1 MMMLLLT
8 TVASIHSGDYPL
20 ASSAAVNYARV
31 VYASASEDI
40 KTMDTMDDD
49 TNVALDCLI
58 EDNYFDVISNLLYD
72 LHVRRRSLKRDCGRD

>member
-1 MMMLLLT
+1 
-8 TVASIHSGDYPL
+8 
-20 ASSAAVNYARV
+20 
-31 VYASASEDI
+31 
-40 KTMDTMDDD
+40 MDTMDDD